1 MKATGFS
8 IIEYE
13 SAYTPELLRLLLE
26 LHETYF
32 RKNASKQVQEFKEE
46 KDIEKSYREY
56 IEQISKQS
64 DDSFKIY
71 LAATSDNKITGFI
84 MGSIE
89 RDEYLVNELVGT
101 LEDWYVEEEYRGKGI
116 GMKLYEKLERWFKD
130 MGCVQLVSDTWEG
143 NEPSI
148 KAHLKSG
155 FFVSGIMFSK
165 KLK

>member
-1 MKATGFS
+1 MEEPEVS
-8 IIEYE
+8 LIEYHPLH
-13 SAYTPELLRLLLE
+13 APELLRLLLE

-46 KDIEKSYREY
+46 KNIEKSYKDY
-56 IEQISKQS
+56 LEQVETQDNSW
-64 DDSFKIY
+64 KIY
-71 LAATSDNKITGFI
+71 LASASGNKIMGFI

-89 RDEYLVNELVGT
+89 QDEYLVDELIGK

-116 GMKLYEKLERWFKD
+116 GMELYKKLEGWFKD
-130 MGCVQLVSDTWEG
+130 KSCMQIISDTWEG
-143 NEPSI
+143 NESSI

-155 FFVSGIMFSK
+155 FFVSGVMFSK